1 MTLTPG
7 LLRLFSWAFD
17 EKSTSTLK
25 WELATPRSKK
35 NILLPGF
42 REAKSMIEIA
52 LGFQPNTWQ
61 ILGLLDMKNKPDI
74 VILAGIRSGKSF
86 LFQTLF
92 IIKKNVIVLVIM
104 PTLALME
111 YQF

>member
-1 MTLTPG
+1 
-7 LLRLFSWAFD
+7 
-17 EKSTSTLK
+17 
-25 WELATPRSKK
+25 
-35 NILLPGF
+35 
-42 REAKSMIEIA
+42 MIEIA

-61 ILGLLDMKNKPDI
+61 ILGLLDMKNEPDI